1 MLPARGADVDL
12 APSNKAVLSP
22 RQMLVRCS
30 LHQMLEPIEPEVVT
44 ISDDEQADAAAQ
56 PTDIVVK
63 RLESES

>member
-1 MLPARGADVDL
+1 MLLARDADADL
-12 APSNKAVLSP
+12 APSNKAALSP

-30 LHQMLEPIEPEVVT
+30 LHQILEPVEPEVVT

-56 PTDIVVK
+56 PTEIAVK

>member
-1 MLPARGADVDL
+1 
-12 APSNKAVLSP
+12 
-22 RQMLVRCS
+22 
-30 LHQMLEPIEPEVVT
+30 MLEPIEPEVVT